1 MRLAQLYYF
10 AEVCKSL
17 SITKSANTLH
27 ISQPSL
33 SIAIKELEEELGL
46 QLFHRVKQRL
56 QLTAEGRFF
65 YQELTPIL
73 TSLENL
79 TQTVKSFGENT
90 HSIKIGIPPMIG
102 GILFTRLFTELRKNY
117 PEIQLE
123 VTERGTFDMEALI
136 LEEEI
141 ELAMILKESFTSEEI
156 EFLPMIKVEIHACFH
171 KDHALAMRDVI
182 LVEELKDEPLI
193 MFNDHFYI
201 HKMIRKSFADLHI
214 FPHIILETTHLNTI
228 KQFVQQNLASSF
240 VFPECILENDGIVT
254 VPVKGMQ
261 TVTMGLAWKKGVP
274 LPKDTNKVVE
284 VAEKLRM
291 YP

>member
-10 AEVCKSL
+10 VEVCKSL

-56 QLTAEGRFF
+56 QLTSEGRFF
-65 YQELTPIL
+65 YQELVPIL
-73 TSLENL
+73 TNLENL
-79 TQTVKSFGENT
+79 TETVKSFGENM

-102 GILFTRLFTELRKNY
+102 GIVFTRLFAELQHNH

-123 VTERGTFDMEALI
+123 VTERGTFDMEALL
-136 LEEEI
+136 LEEVI
-141 ELAMILKESFTSEEI
+141 ELAMVLKESFTSTEI
-156 EFLPMIKVEIHACFH
+156 EFLPIINVEIHACFP
-171 KDHALAMRDVI
+171 KDHRLATKTCI
-182 LVEELKDEPLI
+182 SLEELKEEPLI
-193 MFNDHFYI
+193 MFDNHFYI
-201 HKMIRKSFADLHI
+201 HKIIRKSFAEMHI
-214 FPHIILETTHLNTI
+214 FPNIILETTHLNTV

-240 VFPECILENDGIVT
+240 VFPECILENDGIAT
-254 VPVKGMQ
+254 VPVKGLS

-284 VAEKLRM
+284 VAAKLQL
-291 YP
+291 

>member
-10 AEVCKSL
+10 VEVCKSL
-17 SITKSANTLH
+17 SITKSANSLH

-56 QLTAEGRFF
+56 QLTSEGRFF

-73 TSLENL
+73 TNLDNL
-79 TQTVKSFGENT
+79 TETVKSFGENT

-102 GILFTRLFTELRKNY
+102 GILFTKLFTKLQRDC

-123 VTERGTFDMEALI
+123 VTERGTFDMEVLL
-136 LEEEI
+136 LEEVI
-141 ELAMILKESFTSEEI
+141 ELAMVLKESFTSAEI
-156 EFLPMIKVEIHACFH
+156 EFLPIINVEIHACFQKNH
-171 KDHALAMRDVI
+171 KFAKRELI
-182 LVEELKDEPLI
+182 SIEELKDEPLI
-193 MFNDHFYI
+193 MFDNHFYI
-201 HKMIRKSFADLHI
+201 HKIIRKSFAELHI
-214 FPHIILETTHLNTI
+214 FPHIVLETTHLNTV

-240 VFPECILENDGIVT
+240 VFPECILPTDGIVT
-254 VPVKGMQ
+254 VPVKGLR

-284 VAEKLRM
+284 VASKLGL
-291 YP
+291 